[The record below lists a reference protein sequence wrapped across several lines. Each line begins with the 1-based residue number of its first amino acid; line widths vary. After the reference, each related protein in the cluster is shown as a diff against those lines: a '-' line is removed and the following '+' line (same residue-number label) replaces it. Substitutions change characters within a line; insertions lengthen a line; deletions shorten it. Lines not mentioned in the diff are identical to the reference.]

1 MKNYVLQIDINDGNG
16 YFNVEVQD
24 EIILG
29 EEMIDG
35 MEVYRKTWEEVTIK
49 NKPYDYNISAVN
61 GNKLYDL
68 ILDSDPDTTFNLKFT
83 CGSDEILG
91 YFGQVDCKI
100 NEDKSIITVKPTII
114 DQYTD
119 FLENYDKEIDIFG
132 LANLVENGDFEVWT
146 AGEPDGWSSLYAV
159 SEKAKVL
166 DRTCIKLNNREYY
179 DPDTHIL
186 MYDADTVFQTINN
199 IKSGSSIR
207 ISFKT
212 AYIGWA
218 LATRRNLEF
227 SVSLDCGTNKY
238 QLSQD
243 GTWINSTSTILIKY
257 RENATAIPL
266 ENIEQFNYKEYLP
279 QNIPEDGNIIL
290 SFYSMPWPVVAIYL
304 TDVELYA
311 SIIPFKNIKV
321 NVLDNK
327 IVSKK
332 QYEILNTKGY
342 NYPYLFW
349 ANPRDSEVYPL
360 YDYFNSNG
368 TPNRDLLSNKN
379 HGTHDERDVFY
390 PTIIDD
396 FKDSLTSKFYKGE
409 MMELTMYKG
418 GRWRNRFWLS
428 WRRNIKSIA
437 TFAREEYYK
446 TDEYYT
452 AQDELDGLGNEGD
465 LKPPDGGGWEPLDID
480 PTRGN
485 KRLWVRTPFNGA
497 FTNDWTRDGSIDTS
511 KGKIFDWDWI
521 EKLTSRINYP
531 INENSQSLSTG
542 VNFRDICRK
551 VFRGTHSSLVNK
563 EVYSAFF
570 WNDSP
575 YLAQL
580 IKTDGINY
588 VTGQTNLLNDIYVIH
603 STDLKPDV
611 ELNSDDN
618 KLELSFKDFFDD
630 LNIMF
635 NNSLIWFVDA
645 NKNLHIE
652 HKKFIDKIENFVNIL
667 DSDYEYI
674 NDYSSYE
681 FDKDKIYATTEIEG
695 VNSGYI
701 DFLKS
706 KIEFEKIVSN
716 KRGKDLVKE
725 IKMNHF
731 STDILYA
738 IENPANLKNGMI
750 LCVTHEIDGETIVR
764 YGTGQKSGQSV
775 LNGDLALS
783 TVLSTYG
790 NYEGVWRNGKI
801 NDKDIQFKY
810 TLKIKKGEDIKLKGI
825 VPNNFLLTSLGI
837 ATATQKK
844 YDYGNEITTFTPV
857 YRHYDF
863 FIVVSENNLVDI

>member
-1 MKNYVLQIDINDGNG
+1 
-16 YFNVEVQD
+16 
-24 EIILG
+24 
-29 EEMIDG
+29 
-35 MEVYRKTWEEVTIK
+35 
-49 NKPYDYNISAVN
+49 
-61 GNKLYDL
+61 
-68 ILDSDPDTTFNLKFT
+68 
-83 CGSDEILG
+83 
-91 YFGQVDCKI
+91 
-100 NEDKSIITVKPTII
+100 
-114 DQYTD
+114 
-119 FLENYDKEIDIFG
+119 
-132 LANLVENGDFEVWT
+132 
-146 AGEPDGWSSLYAV
+146 
-159 SEKAKVL
+159 
-166 DRTCIKLNNREYY
+166 
-179 DPDTHIL
+179 
-186 MYDADTVFQTINN
+186 
-199 IKSGSSIR
+199 
-207 ISFKT
+207 
-212 AYIGWA
+212 
-218 LATRRNLEF
+218 
-227 SVSLDCGTNKY
+227 
-238 QLSQD
+238 
-243 GTWINSTSTILIKY
+243 
-257 RENATAIPL
+257 
-266 ENIEQFNYKEYLP
+266 
-279 QNIPEDGNIIL
+279 
-290 SFYSMPWPVVAIYL
+290 
-304 TDVELYA
+304 
-311 SIIPFKNIKV
+311 
-321 NVLDNK
+321 
-327 IVSKK
+327 
-332 QYEILNTKGY
+332 
-342 NYPYLFW
+342 
-349 ANPRDSEVYPL
+349 
-360 YDYFNSNG
+360 
-368 TPNRDLLSNKN
+368 
-379 HGTHDERDVFY
+379 
-390 PTIIDD
+390 
-396 FKDSLTSKFYKGE
+396 

>member
-49 NKPYDYNISAVN
+49 NKPYDYNISEVN

-68 ILDSDPDTTFNLKFT
+68 IVDSDPDTTFNLKFT
-83 CGSDEILG
+83 YGSDEILG

-146 AGEPDGWSSLYAV
+146 AGEPDGWSSLL
-159 SEKAKVL
+159 S
-166 DRTCIKLNNREYY
+166 TPIKGKLLNRNCA
-179 DPDTHIL
+179 IL
-186 MYDADTVFQTINN
+186 GRNIIIIDSIAQSIFMLAD
-199 IKSGSSIR
+199 KSIR
-207 ISFKT
+207 IGFKT
-212 AYIGWA
+212 AYVGSTEIFND
-218 LATRRNLEF
+218 LTFN
-227 SVSLDCGTNKY
+227 VSLNGISNNY
-238 QLSQD
+238 QLQED
-243 GTWINSTSTILIKY
+243 GSWIKSETVIDIIYKPNT
-257 RENATAIPL
+257 IPL
-266 ENIEQFNYKEYLP
+266 PKDNITKFNYYSIITENLP
-279 QNIPEDGNIIL
+279 ESGALTLLFSATDDLNADL
-290 SFYSMPWPVVAIYL
+290 YL

-311 SIIPFKNIKV
+311 STIPFKNIKV

-327 IVSKK
+327 IVNKK
-332 QYEILNTKGY
+332 QFEILNTKGY
-342 NYPYLFW
+342 NYPIWFI
-349 ANPRDSEVYPL
+349 ANPLDKDVKEL

-368 TPNRDLLSNKN
+368 TPNRDLLLNTDY
-379 HGTHDERDVFY
+379 GPHDDRGVRY
-390 PTIIDD
+390 PIIMDEFAD
-396 FKDSLTSKFYKGE
+396 NINNPFYKAE
-409 MMELTMYKG
+409 ISELTIYKG
-418 GRWRNRFWLS
+418 SRWRNSFLER
-428 WRRNIKSIA
+428 WRRHIKGMA
-437 TFAREEYYK
+437 TFSREEYYK

-465 LKPPDGGGWEPLDID
+465 LKPPEGDGWEQTDIIKHV
-480 PTRGN
+480 
-485 KRLWVRTPFNGA
+485 KRLWVRTPFNGS
-497 FTNDWTRDGSIDTS
+497 FTSDWTRDGAINTTTGRIYD
-511 KGKIFDWDWI
+511 FDWI